1 MIKRAGPATEDD
13 GRSGAV
19 EIPKTGGTIVGG
31 LCARTNLT
39 EWLQQGSSS
48 MGTTAG
54 ESLPGLAPVGLS
66 GRPRRGRPHV
76 YHRDVRSSVGFV
88 LPSPRK

>member
-1 MIKRAGPATEDD
+1 MTGKSGP
-13 GRSGAV
+13 V
-19 EIPKTGGTIVGG
+19 EIPRTGGTIVG

-66 GRPRRGRPHV
+66 GRPRRGRPRV
-76 YHRDVRSSVGFV
+76 YRRDVRSSVGFV
-88 LPSPRK
+88 LLFSGGVGG